1 MGRLFPL
8 IAALVVG
15 ASQAIQGP
23 INTELARYVGQ
34 FRAVFISVLVSLTT
48 VTIIVLARQH
58 DGSFAPVAAAP
69 RWALLGG
76 LLGVVNL
83 VGTIIAVPR
92 IGVAATSG
100 AVVASQLLASAVLDQ
115 LGLLHLAVRPLT
127 PGRLFGLA
135 LLIVAVFLVTR
146 G

>member
-1 MGRLFPL
+1 MNRLYPL

-15 ASQAIQGP
+15 ASQAVQGP

-34 FRAVFISVLVSLTT
+34 FRAVFISVLVSLTA
-48 VTIIVLARQH
+48 VTIILVARPQS
-58 DGSFAPVAAAP
+58 GSFVPVAGVP

-100 AVVASQLLASAVLDQ
+100 AVVASQLLASAILDQ
-115 LGLLHLAVRPLT
+115 LGLLHVAVRPLT
-127 PGRLFGLA
+127 PGRVFGLA
-135 LLIVAVFLVTR
+135 LLVIAVFFVTR